1 MRINNRRRAVNTAA
15 IVCAAGLLAACGGGG
30 DAGSPEVA
38 SLDDESATTTATSEG
53 SGESEP
59 SPADREEA
67 LLDFAECMREH
78 GIDMPDP
85 QISEDGSGG
94 ILIQQEEG
102 SGMDPES
109 EEFQEAQAAC
119 ESILEDAEGDIQ
131 LDPEQEAEMREQLL
145 EFAQCMRDHGIDMPD
160 PVFGEDGRVEIQ
172 ANGPEGD
179 AEPSQDPRE
188 DDDFEAAQEE
198 CGQGRFG
205 PMAPAGS
212 VPEDEGE

>member
-1 MRINNRRRAVNTAA
+1 MKIKNRRRVVTTAA
-15 IVCAAGLLAACGGGG
+15 IVSIAGLLAACRGGG
-30 DAGSPEVA
+30 DADSPEVA
-38 SLDDESATTTATSEG
+38 SLDDESATTETSAG

-67 LLDFAECMREH
+67 LLDFAECMRDH

-85 QISEDGSGG
+85 QISQDGSGG

-109 EEFQEAQAAC
+109 EEFQAAEDAC
-119 ESILEDAEGDIQ
+119 ESILEDAAGDIE
-131 LDPEQEAEMREQLL
+131 LDPEQEAEMREELL

-160 PVFGEDGRVEIQ
+160 PVFGEDGRVEIR
-172 ANGPEGD
+172 ANGPGD
-179 AEPSQDPRE
+179 GNPQE
-188 DDDFEAAQEE
+188 DAAFQNAQEE
-198 CGQGRFG
+198 CGRGGFG
-205 PMAPAGS
+205 PMAPADS